1 MAYFIFI
8 IIYATMANPEKN
20 IDLDYWYTE
29 WEKQQNALITMRQER
44 FDFMLDVMESRFS
57 GKITALDL
65 GCGPGSFSRR
75 FLERFPDGKV
85 TAIDYD
91 PVQLKIFRET
101 FKSSQV
107 EILERDLRSDS
118 WDSGIA
124 AGTYNIIF
132 STTAL
137 HWLPVSR
144 LRAAYKKIYHL
155 LSTGGIFLDGDHF
168 RANNTPKKIED
179 IYTFIKDRYQKNGLG
194 SGAMDWDQWWNNLRK
209 TGWAADLFQIRDE
222 RFGTGG
228 HDQKVSME
236 DHVQFLKDAGF
247 SIIDFPWKYT
257 NNMVLLAMV

>member
-1 MAYFIFI
+1 
-8 IIYATMANPEKN
+8 MANPENN
-20 IDLDYWYTE
+20 INLNYWYTE
-29 WEKQQNALITMRQER
+29 WEKQQNALISMREER
-44 FDFMLDVMESRFS
+44 FDFMLDIIESKFS
-57 GKITALDL
+57 GKIRALDL

-75 FLERFPDGKV
+75 FLERFPDGQA

-101 FKSSQV
+101 FKSSRV

-124 AGTYNIIF
+124 SGKYNVAF

-137 HWLPVSR
+137 HWLPAPG
-144 LRAAYKKIYHL
+144 LKAAYSKIYHL
-155 LSTGGIFLDGDHF
+155 LSTDGIFLDGDHF
-168 RANNTPKKIED
+168 RTDSTPEKIDE
-179 IYTFIKDRYQKNGLG
+179 IYKFIKNRLQENGLK
-194 SGAMDWDQWWNNLRK
+194 SGAMDWDTWWNNLRG
-209 TGWAADLFQIRDE
+209 TGWAPELFQTRVK

-236 DHVQFLKDAGF
+236 EHVEFLKDAGF

>member
-29 WEKQQNALITMRQER
+29 WEKQQNALISMRQER

-75 FLERFPDGKV
+75 FLERFPGGQV

-101 FKSSQV
+101 FKSSNI
-107 EILERDLRSDS
+107 EILERDLKSDS
-118 WDSGIA
+118 WDQGLEY
-124 AGTYNIIF
+124 GKYDVVF

-137 HWLPVSR
+137 HWLPEDKLKNV
-144 LRAAYKKIYHL
+144 YQKIFHL
-155 LSTGGIFLDGDHF
+155 LTSDGIFLDGDHF
-168 RANNTPKKIED
+168 KSAAAPKKIDE
-179 IYTFIKDRYQKNGLG
+179 IYTFIKNLYQENNLS
-194 SGAMDWDQWWNNLRK
+194 SGAMDWDQWWDNLRT
-209 TGWAADLFQIRDE
+209 TGWGTDLFKIRDE
-222 RFGTGG
+222 RFGTHG
-228 HDQKVSME
+228 HDQNVTLE
-236 DHVQFLKDAGF
+236 NHVEFLKHAGF
-247 SIIDFPWKYT
+247 SEIDYPWKYT
-257 NNMVLLAMV
+257 NNMVLLALV